1 MTSDAS
7 SRRTAILVASLFLV
21 KAMGATA
28 GTALMNPVLNA
39 PDYLTTV
46 FPNSVIAL

>member
-21 KAMGATA
+21 KAMGAIA
-28 GTALMNPVLNA
+28 STALMNPVLNA
-39 PDYLTTV
+39 PDYLTSV
-46 FPNSVIAL
+46 FPK

>member
-21 KAMGATA
+21 KVKGATA

-46 FPNSVIAL
+46 FPK